1 MIKMSSKSRHEE
13 ILDPKKAIL
22 NLTKILPVSQAST
35 LNLKICPFFVLKEE
49 MKDIYRNFPL
59 PFSINNSDPL
69 GPFIESEFNKDR
81 DSYRSPWSNTY
92 FPPKESDKLL
102 PKELRELEQKINQLI
117 KVYLKVY
124 YSEDAISSAY
134 IMFQDESISNGFLCC
149 VFIKSSVKNS
159 DNLSDDSFLES
170 TNIISVKFMR
180 ERTDTPNKEKIKVI
194 YKANTM
200 FLFKLGFK
208 NLENFEY
215 NGTKFCEC
223 TNSTYINNYFDYEKH
238 LKYIGKSIEENEGNL
253 RLKLDKIYLEKNN
266 YICKE
271 IRIEEGQDGETNS
284 QINNLK
290 KVCTEFEKF
299 AKKKKDEF
307 SERKK
312 ILI

>member
-1 MIKMSSKSRHEE
+1 
-13 ILDPKKAIL
+13 
-22 NLTKILPVSQAST
+22 
-35 LNLKICPFFVLKEE
+35 
-49 MKDIYRNFPL
+49 
-59 PFSINNSDPL
+59 
-69 GPFIESEFNKDR
+69 
-81 DSYRSPWSNTY
+81 
-92 FPPKESDKLL
+92 
-102 PKELRELEQKINQLI
+102 
-117 KVYLKVY
+117 
-124 YSEDAISSAY
+124 
-134 IMFQDESISNGFLCC
+134 
-149 VFIKSSVKNS
+149 
-159 DNLSDDSFLES
+159 
-170 TNIISVKFMR
+170 MR

-299 AKKKKDEF
+299 ANKKNDEF

-312 ILI
+312 F